1 MLRYV
6 HIHECI
12 LAVFSF
18 SGLGLRGGAE
28 LGHRVCWRRGL
39 RCRGVTHGCGWL
51 WDYRV
56 RRDTVELRHVGGRK
70 GGGPRTY
77 EVYVWGLSANLR

>member
-28 LGHRVCWRRGL
+28 LGHRVCWRRVL
-39 RCRGVTHGCGWL
+39 RCRGVTYGCGWL
-51 WDYRV
+51 
-56 RRDTVELRHVGGRK
+56 
-70 GGGPRTY
+70 
-77 EVYVWGLSANLR
+77 